1 MRYKGGILGDVEHL
15 FIVGAGFSYNA
26 GLPLAAEFTRQLLEV
41 SKLEKG
47 RADPILVECMRAFV
61 DEVFGDGSG
70 LVPEEWPQLED
81 LFTTIDLAANTGHN
95 LGSTYSA
102 SDLRTIRR
110 ILIIRLIRM
119 LNISFR
125 TKKDNPDKAWEH
137 MTEFFRDVPTDRVAF
152 LSMNWDCVI
161 EAMLEEKQGAL
172 NVDYGCS
179 AIAAIFYKQRVV
191 QRKPGPTPKKSV
203 QVLKPHGS
211 VNWMY
216 CDACSR
222 LYWFP
227 ASATRLIAA
236 QLFKHSDGEV
246 VKRLIKKRLRPPA
259 HPAVCPDCGAPA
271 LGTRFATFS
280 YRKALEFPMHY
291 ATWGRA
297 EELLRKAHTWI
308 FIGYSLPAADY
319 QFKHLL
325 KRVHLSRRPR
335 PRLLVVTKNSD
346 TTVEN
351 YQRFFGTPWI
361 HDGDLLKR
369 GMDRKTLDRLLGVVG
384 APAGAGAHTVLR
396 RPGSS

>member
-1 MRYKGGILGDVEHL
+1 MGDVDLL

-26 GLPLAAEFTRQLLEV
+26 GLPFASEFTRQLLEV
-41 SKLEKG
+41 PNLEKG
-47 RADPILVECMRAFV
+47 RADPILVECMRSFV
-61 DEVFGDGSG
+61 DKVFGDGSR
-70 LVPEEWPQLED
+70 LAPEKWPQLED

-119 LNISFR
+119 LSISFR
-125 TKKDNPDKAWEH
+125 IKKDNPDKAREY
-137 MTEFFRDVPTDRVAF
+137 MTVFFRGVPTDRAAF

-161 EAMLEEKQGAL
+161 EAMLDETQG
-172 NVDYGCS
+172 VRDFDYGCS
-179 AIAAIFYKQRVV
+179 AIAAVFKNSAV
-191 QRKPGPTPKKSV
+191 QGRPGRLPEKSV

-227 ASATRLIAA
+227 ASTTRSIASR
-236 QLFKHSDGEV
+236 LFKHSDGEV
-246 VKRLIKKRLRPPA
+246 VKRLIKKQLAPPA
-259 HPAVCPDCGAPA
+259 HLAVCPVCGASA

-297 EELLRKAHTWI
+297 EELLRRAQTWI

-325 KRVHLSRRPR
+325 KRVHLSRHPR

-346 TTVEN
+346 RSDRTAEN

-361 HDGDLLKR
+361 HDADLLKG

-384 APAGAGAHTVLR
+384 APAGAGAHRVLR
-396 RPGSS
+396 RPGGFA

>member
-1 MRYKGGILGDVEHL
+1 LDAIKHL
-15 FIVGAGFSYNA
+15 FIVGAGFSRNA
-26 GLPLAAEFTRQLLEV
+26 GLPLATEFTQKLLDV
-41 SKLEKG
+41 PKLKNAPSE
-47 RADPILVECMRAFV
+47 ILVECMRSFV
-61 DEVFGDGSG
+61 DEVFGDRSE
-70 LVPEEWPQLED
+70 LAPEDWPQLED

-95 LGSTYSA
+95 LGPNYSA

-110 ILIIRLIRM
+110 TLIVRLIRM
-119 LNISFR
+119 LSSSFN
-125 TKKDNPDKAWEH
+125 TKKRNPDEAREY
-137 MTEFFRDVPTDRVAF
+137 MTKFFSDLLTDRVAF

-161 EAMLEEKQGAL
+161 EAMLDETQG
-172 NVDYGCS
+172 VRDIDYGCS
-179 AIAAIFYKQRVV
+179 AIAAVFKNYAV
-191 QRKPGPTPKKSV
+191 QRRSGPPPKQSV

-227 ASATRLIAA
+227 ASVTRKIAS
-236 QLFKHSDGEV
+236 QLFKDSDGEV
-246 VKRLIKKRLRPPA
+246 VKQLIRKRLKPPVK
-259 HPAVCPDCGAPA
+259 PAVCPDCGAQA

-346 TTVEN
+346 KTDKTIEN

-361 HDGDLLKR
+361 HDADLLKG

-384 APAGAGAHTVLR
+384 APAGAGAHRVLR
-396 RPGSS
+396 RPRSS